1 VFGFIIKED
10 PQRLCVIVP
19 NSGSGEDIVQ
29 TLVKA
34 IDKLNIDYA
43 TVFSLAPYISENI
56 ITIIGICLLIG
67 AMAKSS
73 QVGSVWALK
82 ILFFSQFFRTLI
94 YAGTVSNALE
104 SVGSLFLN
112 VNDPEKSQRQGINQQ
127 EIDKLTGSKGFNKQ
141 FLEWFIGFS
150 EGDGCFLVT
159 GGQSIFSIHLHLA
172 DLPLLYFI
180 QNQLN
185 MGNVFLSKNSA
196 SFVIK
201 AKKDVH
207 TLIAIFNGNIFL
219 LKKQLQFEKWVIN
232 YNLKNKTNI
241 EIKSNQFKPTLNDG
255 WLAGFIDA
263 EGSFFVSVCKNRI
276 VQRFALGQKDA
287 ELEFSYLSKLIGG
300 NLEKCK
306 NCFSRVIVNYS
317 NLGAIIN
324 YLSIHGL
331 YSIKAKSLENWLEIY
346 DYRKNKPAS
355 EKVDYKQLKQKAS
368 LINQLRKIPRN

>member
-1 VFGFIIKED
+1 M
-10 PQRLCVIVP
+10 
-19 NSGSGEDIVQ
+19 GEDIVQ
-29 TLVKA
+29 IYLKRYN
-34 IDKLNIDYA
+34 KLNIDYA

-185 MGNVFLSKNSA
+185 KCN
-196 SFVIK
+196 
-201 AKKDVH
+201 
-207 TLIAIFNGNIFL
+207 NI
-219 LKKQLQFEKWVIN
+219 V
-232 YNLKNKTNI
+232 YNL
-241 EIKSNQFKPTLNDG
+241 D
-255 WLAGFIDA
+255 
-263 EGSFFVSVCKNRI
+263 
-276 VQRFALGQKDA
+276 
-287 ELEFSYLSKLIGG
+287 LI
-300 NLEKCK
+300 
-306 NCFSRVIVNYS
+306 I
-317 NLGAIIN
+317 
-324 YLSIHGL
+324 
-331 YSIKAKSLENWLEIY
+331 
-346 DYRKNKPAS
+346 
-355 EKVDYKQLKQKAS
+355 
-368 LINQLRKIPRN
+368 